1 MKAVVLVALLL
12 PLTSLA
18 ADYTLILKDH
28 HFQPAELIVPAGE
41 KIKLTID
48 NQDVTSEEFDS
59 HALNREKQIAGSSRV
74 TLFIGPLDAGRYPF
88 DGELHEAT
96 AQGVIIVR

>member
-48 NQDVTSEEFDS
+48 NQDITSEEFDS
-59 HALNREKQIAGSSRV
+59 HALNREK
-74 TLFIGPLDAGRYPF
+74 
-88 DGELHEAT
+88 
-96 AQGVIIVR
+96 